1 MVCGTPG
8 ERVGRGCGG
17 LADLAPILI
26 EEYDPGVSGPTG
38 DRGQAQGLCA
48 YCANASDDLTED
60 HVIPRAWSGNAEAA
74 AAPKLK
80 VPACRPC
87 NNRFSKVER
96 ELGTGFGLT
105 TWTDDE
111 LMGDLAASAARS
123 VKPSAAR
130 NEKDRQ
136 GRLLA
141 MRKLQHTQI
150 LPWSVVDEHPDSV
163 LMGTV
168 VDRSQQF
175 AIKLS
180 GEALHTMAEKIARG
194 VWFSETGSPVK
205 SGYAVSTQ
213 PVRGTCPPELH
224 QLFEQ
229 HGTEL
234 RIGRSTV
241 IRYAPMPDDPATA
254 MFEIRLWARL
264 TIFAFI
270 VAPGHDERVAHSR
283 RGPVL

>member
-1 MVCGTPG
+1 MARSAGDH
-8 ERVGRGCGG
+8 GR
-17 LADLAPILI
+17 
-26 EEYDPGVSGPTG
+26 
-38 DRGQAQGLCA
+38 AQGLCA
-48 YCANASDDLTED
+48 YCGIGSDDLTED

-96 ELGTGFGLT
+96 ELGTAFGLT

-111 LMGDLAASAARS
+111 LMGDLAASAARG

-130 NEKDRQ
+130 NEKDRER
-136 GRLLA
+136 RLLA
-141 MRKLQHTQI
+141 LRKLQHKQI

-168 VDRSQQF
+168 VDRNQQF
-175 AIKLS
+175 AFNLS

-194 VWFSETGSPVK
+194 VWFAENGTPVK
-205 SGYAVSTQ
+205 KGCVVRSQ
-213 PVRGTCPPELH
+213 PVVGTCSPELD
-224 QLFEQ
+224 QLFQQ
-229 HGTEL
+229 HGKDL

-241 IRYAPMPDDPATA
+241 IRYARMPDDPATA
-254 MFEIRLWARL
+254 MFEIALWERL
-264 TIFAFI
+264 TILASI
-270 VAPGHDERVAHSR
+270 MAPGYGERVARAR
-283 RGPVL
+283 RGPAP

>member
-1 MVCGTPG
+1 MSTN
-8 ERVGRGCGG
+8 
-17 LADLAPILI
+17 
-26 EEYDPGVSGPTG
+26 TG
-38 DRGQAQGLCA
+38 DHGRAQGLCA
-48 YCANASDDLTED
+48 YCGIESDDLTED

-80 VPACRPC
+80 VPACGPC
-87 NNRFSKVER
+87 NNKYSKVER
-96 ELGTGFGLT
+96 ALAVAFGLT

-111 LMGDLAASAARS
+111 LMADLAASAARS

-130 NEKDRQ
+130 NEKDRE

-141 MRKLQHTQI
+141 MRKLQHNQI

-168 VDRSQQF
+168 VDRSEQF
-175 AIKLS
+175 AINVS
-180 GEALHTMAEKIARG
+180 GDALHTMAEKIARG
-194 VWFSETGSPVK
+194 VWFSETGSPVTP
-205 SGYAVSTQ
+205 GYTVRTQ
-213 PVRGTCPPELH
+213 PVTGTCPPELH

-229 HGTEL
+229 HGKEI

-241 IRYAPMPDDPATA
+241 IRYARMPDDPATA
-254 MFEIRLWARL
+254 LFEIRLWERL
-264 TIFAFI
+264 TILAFI
-270 VAPGHDERVAHSR
+270 VAPGHDERVARSR